1 MNPNF
6 LKHTALIGVFLILA
20 LPLLNIP
27 PFFSPPDWGK
37 TIVFRLVLSVLLLLF
52 AWQVLSGK
60 QRMPKISLKSTEG
73 LARRATPEG
82 ILVCLLALFLGIF
95 LLATVFSVDPAFSF
109 WGDPQRS
116 GGTLN
121 LIFLVLFALFLFAAF
136 PQEQSWKIFTNV
148 LLAAG
153 AAVSALAI
161 FQWQGWFST
170 FLITTGARPTSTM
183 GSKIGR

>member
-37 TIVFRLVLSVLLLLF
+37 AIVFRLVLSVLLLLF
-52 AWQVLSGK
+52 VWQVLSGK
-60 QRMPKISLKSTEG
+60 QRMQKISWKSTK
-73 LARRATPEG
+73 G
-82 ILVCLLALFLGIF
+82 ILMSLLVLFLGIF

-109 WGDPQRS
+109 WGDPQRA

-136 PQEQSWKIFTNV
+136 PKEQSWKIFTNV